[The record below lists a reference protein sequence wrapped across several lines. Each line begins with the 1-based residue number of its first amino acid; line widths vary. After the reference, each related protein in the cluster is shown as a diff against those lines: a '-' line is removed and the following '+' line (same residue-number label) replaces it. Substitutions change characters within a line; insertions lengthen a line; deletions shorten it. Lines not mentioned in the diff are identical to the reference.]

1 MQSPTASDW
10 AAARGEKWLAQLGGI
25 EAMNAPVDV
34 PLIRALNQ
42 TVPQRRVR
50 QIARLAA
57 AGRLRRHR
65 DARLARQ
72 VPNRRRTTA
81 GGGRDFRTRG
91 VSFQELLAQAGE
103 VATDRVGRAFTER
116 FPLRLQTDGDV
127 ESTLLCTSCPAW
139 RSNIV
144 PATHAER
151 TIFHVRTLHTC
162 PRISLAR
169 SAHCP
174 VAQSWHVPGC
184 HAGFRMRLG
193 ARR

>member
-1 MQSPTASDW
+1 MRPFCVERNKMNMPERLNFLIGRPCFRKGASLNFNIMQSPTASDW

-81 GGGRDFRTRG
+81 GGGRD
-91 VSFQELLAQAGE
+91 L
-103 VATDRVGRAFTER
+103 
-116 FPLRLQTDGDV
+116 
-127 ESTLLCTSCPAW
+127 
-139 RSNIV
+139 
-144 PATHAER
+144 
-151 TIFHVRTLHTC
+151 
-162 PRISLAR
+162 
-169 SAHCP
+169 
-174 VAQSWHVPGC
+174 
-184 HAGFRMRLG
+184 
-193 ARR
+193 